1 MIYIERDMFIAYMYI
16 LDHITC
22 QNSLLYQNIVIVL
35 DTLYILL
42 KATYQKRRSSTE
54 CYVKSYRF
62 LKMSTKKVVPFLTAL
77 ILFSMRQ
84 QLYLDLFE

>member
-35 DTLYILL
+35 DTYIL
-42 KATYQKRRSSTE
+42 S
-54 CYVKSYRF
+54 
-62 LKMSTKKVVPFLTAL
+62 KVHIKIEDPVQNVLLNHIDF
-77 ILFSMRQ
+77 
-84 QLYLDLFE
+84 